1 MFYTYHIALQ
11 ITIEIA
17 MEKSEGKCWSQVVN
31 EGDGKARNT
40 IGRQVEKVIGDVQTG
55 RPLVASGSMF
65 FCFYFNLLRIQGDGH
80 EGRHFVARRS
90 NFFRFFILVFFK
102 SGRRLG

>member
-17 MEKSEGKCWSQVVN
+17 MEKSEGKCWSPVLN

-40 IGRQVEKVIGDVQTG
+40 IVARWKKLLATG
-55 RPLVASGSMF
+55 KLVAS
-65 FCFYFNLLRIQGDGH
+65 
-80 EGRHFVARRS
+80 
-90 NFFRFFILVFFK
+90 
-102 SGRRLG
+102 